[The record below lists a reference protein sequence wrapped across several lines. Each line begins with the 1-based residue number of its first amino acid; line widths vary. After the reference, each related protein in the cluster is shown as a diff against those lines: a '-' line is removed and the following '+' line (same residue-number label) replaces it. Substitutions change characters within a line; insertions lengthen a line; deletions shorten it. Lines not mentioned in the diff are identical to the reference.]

1 MSYHPIPQHNPL
13 NEEAEPV
20 SPKRRLGTIL
30 LAAAAVWLP
39 FAPAASA
46 APGPGCSSS
55 VAFTSGTEGY
65 DTFRIPAVVRAAN
78 GALVAFAEGRRDS
91 AGDSGAIQ
99 TVSRSSRD
107 GGCTWG
113 PLSVVTTNG
122 DATAG
127 NPTPVVAR
135 NGDLVLLTV
144 HNGPVSEKQIMSG
157 QASDQDTRRVFVQ
170 RSADN
175 GRTWSAARDITADTK
190 LPGWRWY
197 ATGPGHATLLRR
209 GAHAGRIVVPANHS
223 SSPPAGS
230 ADVGTEA
237 KYYGGHDLYSDDNGR
252 TWHIGFTDDRTDGV
266 VAANETSTT
275 ELPDGTLYF
284 SSRNQGSAAEHRV
297 DGYSVDGGKTLVR
310 PYQVQPS
317 LTGTKVEGSVLQ
329 TTIPWLLLYSG
340 PADPATRAVMQ
351 LRLST
356 DRGRTW
362 TPGRTL
368 TSGPAAYSDLV
379 QADPLTAG
387 LLYETGTAGPYE
399 TVVFQRIPLTRV
411 R

>member
-1 MSYHPIPQHNPL
+1 MS
-13 NEEAEPV
+13 
-20 SPKRRLGTIL
+20 SKRGFGTIL
-30 LAAAAVWLP
+30 LAAALLGLP
-39 FAPAASA
+39 VVPAASA
-46 APGPGCSSS
+46 ASGCTSS
-55 VAFTSGTEGY
+55 VPFTSGTEGY
-65 DTFRIPAVVRAAN
+65 DTFRIPAVIRAAN
-78 GALVAFAEGRRDS
+78 GSLVAFAEGRRDS
-91 AGDSGAIQ
+91 AGDSGAIR

-127 NPTPVVAR
+127 NPTPVLAR
-135 NGDLVLLTV
+135 TGDLVLLTV
-144 HNGPVSEKQIMSG
+144 HNGLVSEKQIMSG
-157 QASDQDTRRVFVQ
+157 QASDRDTRRVFVQ
-170 RSADN
+170 RSTDN
-175 GRTWSAARDITADTK
+175 GRTWSAARDITADAK
-190 LPGWRWY
+190 PPGWRWY
-197 ATGPGHATLLRR
+197 ATGPGHATLLRH
-209 GAHAGRIVVPANHS
+209 GPHAGRIVVPANHS
-223 SSPPAGS
+223 GSPPAGS
-230 ADVGTEA
+230 ADAGTEA
-237 KYYGGHDLYSDDNGR
+237 KYYGGHDLYSDDDGR
-252 TWHIGFTDDRTDGV
+252 TWQIGFTDDRTDGV
-266 VAANETSTT
+266 IAANETSMT

-284 SSRNQGSAAEHRV
+284 SGRNQGSAAEHRV

-310 PYQVQPS
+310 PYRVQPS
-317 LTGTKVEGSVLQ
+317 LSGTKVEGSVLQ

-340 PADPATRAVMQ
+340 PSDPATRAVMQ

-387 LLYETGTAGPYE
+387 LLYETGAAGPYE
-399 TVVFQRIPLTRV
+399 NIVFHRIPLGQV

>member
-1 MSYHPIPQHNPL
+1 MSYL
-13 NEEAEPV
+13 DEEVEPV
-20 SPKRRLGTIL
+20 FPIRRFSTIL
-30 LAAAAVWLP
+30 LAATATALSLT
-39 FAPAASA
+39 PAATA
-46 APGPGCSSS
+46 GPAHGCASS
-55 VAFTSGTEGY
+55 VAFASGTEGY

-99 TVSRSSRD
+99 TVSRTSRD

-113 PLSVVTTNG
+113 PLSVVDSNG

-127 NPTPVVAR
+127 NPTPVLAR
-135 NGDLVLLTV
+135 DGEIVLLTV

-157 QASDQDTRRVFVQ
+157 QASAQDTRRVFVL
-170 RSADN
+170 RSRDD
-175 GRTWSAARDITADTK
+175 GRTWSPARDITADAK
-190 LPGWRWY
+190 LPSWRWY
-197 ATGPGHATLLRR
+197 ATGPGHATLLRH
-209 GAHAGRIVVPANHS
+209 GPHAGRIVVPANHS

-230 ADVGTEA
+230 PDVGTEA
-237 KYYGGHDLYSDDNGR
+237 KYYGGHDLYSDDDGR

-266 VAANETSTT
+266 VAANETSAT

-297 DGYSVDGGKTLVR
+297 DGYSVDGGETLVR

-317 LTGTKVEGSVLQ
+317 LAGTKVEGSVLQ
-329 TTIPWLLLYSG
+329 TTIPWLMVYSG
-340 PADPATRAVMQ
+340 PADPATRAVMR

-362 TPGRTL
+362 QAGRTL
-368 TSGPAAYSDLV
+368 TTGPAAYSDLV
-379 QADPLTAG
+379 QASPATLG
-387 LLYETGTAGPYE
+387 VLYETGTAGPYE
-399 TVVFQRIPLTRV
+399 KIVFERV
-411 R
+411 GLAPGQLGNAPARR

>member
-1 MSYHPIPQHNPL
+1 M
-13 NEEAEPV
+13 
-20 SPKRRLGTIL
+20 
-30 LAAAAVWLP
+30 VWLP

-46 APGPGCSSS
+46 TPGCASS
-55 VAFTSGTEGY
+55 VPFTSGTEGY

-99 TVSRSSRD
+99 TVSRTSRD

-113 PLSVVTTNG
+113 ALSVVDSNG

-127 NPTPVVAR
+127 NPTPVLAR
-135 NGDLVLLTV
+135 DGELVLLTV

-157 QASDQDTRRVFVQ
+157 QASAQDTRRVFVL
-170 RSADN
+170 RSKDN
-175 GRTWSAARDITADTK
+175 GRTWSPARDITAEAK

-197 ATGPGHATLLRR
+197 ATGPGHATLLRHGR
-209 GAHAGRIVVPANHS
+209 HAGRIIVPANHS

-266 VAANETSTT
+266 VAANETTAT

-297 DGYSVDGGKTLVR
+297 DGYSVDGGRTLVK
-310 PYQVQPS
+310 PYQVQPAVS
-317 LTGTKVEGSVLQ
+317 GTKVEGSVLQ
-329 TTIPWLLLYSG
+329 TTIPWLLVYSG
-340 PADPATRAVMQ
+340 PADPATRAVLQ

-356 DRGRTW
+356 DRGHTW
-362 TPGRTL
+362 RPGRTL
-368 TSGPAAYSDLV
+368 TGGPAAYSDLV
-379 QADPLTAG
+379 QADPGTVG
-387 LLYETGTAGPYE
+387 VLYETGAAGPYE
-399 TVVFQRIPLTRV
+399 TIVFQRIPLGQV

>member
-1 MSYHPIPQHNPL
+1 MAATTALSFTP
-13 NEEAEPV
+13 AATAGPV
-20 SPKRRLGTIL
+20 HGCASS
-30 LAAAAVWLP
+30 VP
-39 FAPAASA
+39 FA
-46 APGPGCSSS
+46 
-55 VAFTSGTEGY
+55 SGTDGY

-99 TVSRSSRD
+99 TVSRTSLD

-113 PLSVVTTNG
+113 PLSVVDSNG

-127 NPTPVVAR
+127 NPTPVLAR
-135 NGDLVLLTV
+135 DGELVLLTV
-144 HNGPVSEKQIMSG
+144 HNGLVSEKQIMSG
-157 QASDQDTRRVFVQ
+157 QASDQDTRRVFVL
-170 RSADN
+170 RSRDN
-175 GRTWSAARDITADTK
+175 GRTWSAAQDITAVAK
-190 LPGWRWY
+190 QPGWRWY
-197 ATGPGHATLLRR
+197 ATGPGHATLLKH
-209 GAHAGRIVVPANHS
+209 GLHAGRIVVPANHS

-230 ADVGTEA
+230 TDVGTEA

-266 VAANETSTT
+266 VAANETTAT

-310 PYQVQPS
+310 PYRVQPS
-317 LTGTKVEGSVLQ
+317 VSGTKVEGSVLQ
-329 TTIPWLLLYSG
+329 TTVPWLMAYSG
-340 PADPATRAVMQ
+340 PADPATRTVMQ

-356 DRGRTW
+356 DFGHTW
-362 TPGRTL
+362 RPGRTL
-368 TSGPAAYSDLV
+368 TTGPAAYSDLI
-379 QADPLTAG
+379 QADPGTVG
-387 LLYETGTAGPYE
+387 ILYETGTAGPYE
-399 TVVFQRIPLTRV
+399 KIVFERVGLTPGQLGNAPAR

>member
-1 MSYHPIPQHNPL
+1 
-13 NEEAEPV
+13 V
-20 SPKRRLGTIL
+20 SPKRRFGTIL
-30 LAAAAVWLP
+30 LAVAVVWLP
-39 FAPAASA
+39 FTPAASA
-46 APGPGCSSS
+46 APGPGCTSS

-127 NPTPVVAR
+127 NPTPVLAR
-135 NGDLVLLTV
+135 DGELVLLTV
-144 HNGPVSEKQIMSG
+144 HNGLVSEKQIMSG
-157 QASDQDTRRVFVQ
+157 EASDQDTRRVFVQ
-170 RSADN
+170 RSGDN

-197 ATGPGHATLLRR
+197 ATGPGHATLLRH
-209 GAHAGRIVVPANHS
+209 GPHAGRIVVPANHS
-223 SSPPAGS
+223 GSPAAGS
-230 ADVGTEA
+230 TDVGTEA

-266 VAANETSTT
+266 VAANETSMT

-297 DGYSVDGGKTLVR
+297 DGYSADGGKTLVR

-317 LTGTKVEGSVLQ
+317 LSGTKVEGSVLQ
-329 TTIPWLLLYSG
+329 TTIPWLMLYSG
-340 PADPATRAVMQ
+340 PSDPATRTVMQ

-362 TPGRTL
+362 IPGRTL

-399 TVVFQRIPLTRV
+399 NVVFQRIPLGRV

>member
-1 MSYHPIPQHNPL
+1 M
-13 NEEAEPV
+13 
-20 SPKRRLGTIL
+20 RRLGTIL
-30 LAAAAVWLP
+30 LAAATLGLP
-39 FAPAASA
+39 CTPAATA
-46 APGPGCSSS
+46 APGCASS
-55 VAFTSGTEGY
+55 VPFTSGTEGY
-65 DTFRIPAVVRAAN
+65 DTFRIPAVVQAAN
-78 GALVAFAEGRRDS
+78 GALIAFAEGRRDS

-99 TVSRSSRD
+99 TVSRTSRD

-113 PLSVVTTNG
+113 SLSVVDSNG

-127 NPTPVVAR
+127 NPTPVRAS

-144 HNGPVSEKQIMSG
+144 HNGLVSEKQIMSG
-157 QASDQDTRRVFVQ
+157 QASAQDTRRVFVV
-170 RSADN
+170 RSRDD

-197 ATGPGHATLLRR
+197 ATGPGHATLLRH
-209 GAHAGRIVVPANHS
+209 GPHAGRIVVPANHS

-237 KYYGGHDLYSDDNGR
+237 KYYGGHDLYSDDDGR

-266 VAANETSTT
+266 VAANETTAT

-297 DGYSVDGGKTLVR
+297 DGYSFDGGKTLAKPYR
-310 PYQVQPS
+310 PQPTLS
-317 LTGTKVEGSVLQ
+317 GTKVEGSVLQ
-329 TTIPWLLLYSG
+329 TTLPWLLVYSG
-340 PADPATRAVMQ
+340 PADPATRSVMQ

-356 DRGRTW
+356 DRGHTW
-362 TPGRTL
+362 RAGPTL

-379 QADPLTAG
+379 QAGPATLG
-387 LLYETGTAGPYE
+387 VLYETGTAGPYE
-399 TVVFQRIPLTRV
+399 KIVFERV
-411 R
+411 RLTPGQLGNASARR

>member
-1 MSYHPIPQHNPL
+1 M
-13 NEEAEPV
+13 
-20 SPKRRLGTIL
+20 RRLGTIL
-30 LAAAAVWLP
+30 LAAATLGLP
-39 FAPAASA
+39 CTPAATA
-46 APGPGCSSS
+46 ATPCTSS
-55 VAFTSGTEGY
+55 VPFTSGTEGY
-65 DTFRIPAVVRAAN
+65 DTFRIPAIVRAAN
-78 GALVAFAEGRRDS
+78 GSLVAFAEGRRDS

-99 TVSRSSRD
+99 TVSRTSRD

-113 PLSVVTTNG
+113 PLSVVDSNG

-127 NPTPVVAR
+127 NPTPVRAR

-144 HNGPVSEKQIMSG
+144 HNGLVSEKQIMSG
-157 QASDQDTRRVFVQ
+157 QASAQDTRRVFAL
-170 RSADN
+170 RSHDN
-175 GRTWSAARDITADTK
+175 GRTWSKAQDITADAK

-197 ATGPGHATLLRR
+197 ATGPGHATLLRH
-209 GAHAGRIVVPANHS
+209 GPHAGRIVVPANHS

-237 KYYGGHDLYSDDNGR
+237 KYYGGHDLYSDDDGR
-252 TWHIGFTDDRTDGV
+252 TWHLGFTDDRTDGV
-266 VAANETSTT
+266 VAANETTAT

-310 PYQVQPS
+310 PYQVQPALS
-317 LTGTKVEGSVLQ
+317 GPKVEGSVLQ
-329 TTIPWLLLYSG
+329 TTVPWLLVYSG

-362 TPGRTL
+362 RAGPTL

-379 QADPLTAG
+379 QADPATLG
-387 LLYETGTAGPYE
+387 VLYETGTAGPYE
-399 TVVFQRIPLTRV
+399 KIVFERV
-411 R
+411 RSNPGQLGNTPAGR

>member
-1 MSYHPIPQHNPL
+1 MS
-13 NEEAEPV
+13 
-20 SPKRRLGTIL
+20 SKRRVGAIL
-30 LAAAAVWLP
+30 LAAAVIWLP
-39 FAPAASA
+39 FTPAAA
-46 APGPGCSSS
+46 AADRRCASS
-55 VAFTSGTEGY
+55 VPFTSGTEGY

-78 GALVAFAEGRRDS
+78 GSLVAFAEGRRDS

-127 NPTPVVAR
+127 NPTPVLAR

-144 HNGPVSEKQIMSG
+144 HNGLVSEKQIMTG
-157 QASDQDTRRVFVQ
+157 AASEQDTRRVFVQ
-170 RSADN
+170 RSGDN
-175 GRTWSAARDITADTK
+175 GRTWSTARDITADTK
-190 LPGWRWY
+190 RPGWRWY
-197 ATGPGHATLLRR
+197 ATGPGHATLLRH
-209 GAHAGRIVVPANHS
+209 GPHAGRIVVPANHS

-230 ADVGTEA
+230 TDVGTEA
-237 KYYGGHDLYSDDNGR
+237 KYYGGHDLYSDDDGR

-266 VAANETSTT
+266 VAANETSAT

-310 PYQVQPS
+310 PYRAQPS
-317 LTGTKVEGSVLQ
+317 LSGTKVEGSVLQ

-340 PADPATRAVMQ
+340 PSDPATRTVMQ

-368 TSGPAAYSDLV
+368 TTGPAAYSDLV

-399 TVVFQRIPLTRV
+399 TIVFHRIPLTRV